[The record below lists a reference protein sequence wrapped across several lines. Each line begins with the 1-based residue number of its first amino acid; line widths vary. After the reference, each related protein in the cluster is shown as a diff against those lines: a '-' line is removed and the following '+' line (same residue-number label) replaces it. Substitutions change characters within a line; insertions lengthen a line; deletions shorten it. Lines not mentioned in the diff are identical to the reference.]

1 MAPFILGLSS
11 RTDLAMY
18 QEVLKLS
25 AQTPSASIFNE
36 DGSLIIKTDQYIH
49 VLREIITTEETFKM
63 LIDSLIEHYLK
74 PLATVMTQDEKK
86 CAHVNMFKSLYK
98 LHETFHAKLFEACI
112 CKSDRTV
119 RVCDVFNLF
128 EKQFMKEY
136 MEYFLNIEAAT
147 EKFTFLSKS
156 KRHAAFQVN

>member
-18 QEVLKLS
+18 QEVLKISVQAKS
-25 AQTPSASIFNE
+25 ANIFAE
-36 DGSLIIKTDQYIH
+36 DGSLIVKTDQYVH
-49 VLREIITTEETFKM
+49 VLREIVTTEEAFNM
-63 LIDSLIEHYLK
+63 LIESLIEHYLK
-74 PLATVMTQDEKK
+74 PLATVMTQEEKK
-86 CAHVNMFKSLYK
+86 CAHLNMFISLRK

-136 MEYFLNIEAAT
+136 MEYFLNVEAAT